1 MVDNKTLDLRAERL
15 SVADF
20 VKLTNEIAENRQA

>member
-1 MVDNKTLDLRAERL
+1 MTDEPMLDLRAERL

-20 VKLTNEIAENRQA
+20 VKLTNQIVVNR

>member
-1 MVDNKTLDLRAERL
+1 MLELRAERL

-20 VKLTNEIAENRQA
+20 VKLTNLISASK